1 MYCEVAGGRI
11 FYEVQGE
18 GELLV
23 LIHGGCLDRRM
34 WDDQFAVFA
43 QHFRTVRYDIRG
55 HGRSDL
61 PRQPYSDADD
71 LKALITH
78 LGERAAY
85 LVGLSLGGRIAI
97 DFALQ
102 VPEMV
107 RALVLAG
114 PGLSGFTLAD
124 PEVTG
129 SLGEVARALRAGK
142 TDEAR
147 ALLLEVPFWR
157 QDDPVVKHRL
167 TEMLRDTNF
176 DLWKA
181 PVMSQEI
188 NPPAMG
194 RLGEIKAPTL
204 VVVGE
209 GDVPDILRIAE
220 ILENGIPGAT
230 RVIIPGTGHML
241 NMQKPPEFNRIV
253 LDFLTGLSQEATR

>member
-11 FYEVQGE
+11 SYEVQGE

-34 WDDQFAVFA
+34 WDDQFAVF
-43 QHFRTVRYDIRG
+43 
-55 HGRSDL
+55 
-61 PRQPYSDADD
+61 
-71 LKALITH
+71 
-78 LGERAAY
+78 
-85 LVGLSLGGRIAI
+85 
-97 DFALQ
+97 
-102 VPEMV
+102 
-107 RALVLAG
+107 
-114 PGLSGFTLAD
+114 
-124 PEVTG
+124 
-129 SLGEVARALRAGK
+129 
-142 TDEAR
+142 
-147 ALLLEVPFWR
+147 
-157 QDDPVVKHRL
+157 
-167 TEMLRDTNF
+167 

-181 PVMSQEI
+181 PVTSQKI

-194 RLGEIKAPTL
+194 RPGAIKAPTL

-220 ILENGIPGAT
+220 ILQNGIPGAT